1 MHGNVS
7 VNVFRA
13 SGGSRALGRGESPRL
28 PRPAVAGAL
37 RPDPPSSSSKAKD
50 TARARWG
57 DERGADYVFSDL
69 ALDVRARNNLA
80 PFARATQS
88 STDFNGDAH
97 KAIDG
102 NTDPYFTHGSVTH
115 TAAQPTYVVVENDEL
130 VAAPPPYFELE
141 VASRHDPR
149 DRHDQALEPP
159 GAPGG
164 LGGASVDPGGLW
176 ALPRR

>member
-1 MHGNVS
+1 M
-7 VNVFRA
+7 
-13 SGGSRALGRGESPRL
+13 
-28 PRPAVAGAL
+28 
-37 RPDPPSSSSKAKD
+37 RPDPQSSEARAKD

-88 STDFNGDAH
+88 STDHGGDAH

-115 TAAQPTYVVVENDEL
+115 TAAQPTYVVENDEL
-130 VAAPPPYFELE
+130 VAAPPPYFCLLYT
-141 VASRHDPR
+141 SPSPR
-149 DRHDQALEPP
+149 D
-159 GAPGG
+159 
-164 LGGASVDPGGLW
+164 
-176 ALPRR
+176 